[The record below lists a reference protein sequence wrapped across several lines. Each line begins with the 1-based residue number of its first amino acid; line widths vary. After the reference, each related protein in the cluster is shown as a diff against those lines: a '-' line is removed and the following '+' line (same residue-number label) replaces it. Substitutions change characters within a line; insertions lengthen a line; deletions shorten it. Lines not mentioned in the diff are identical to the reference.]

1 MSRFQH
7 HRIRAVTSLDGTWD
21 FVLLGDVDLDSVNLA
36 DLAFEDRMAVPGCFD
51 ATPKYAGKRGLAAY
65 RMQVALTER
74 AHYRLVFQSVHHWC
88 RVFANGLALRDHIGG
103 FGRFSV
109 NLPTQEPGICEI
121 VVLVD
126 NRFNTERC
134 PLHMEHFDWY
144 QYGGITRPVELHR
157 LEDLWIESCR
167 TVTEQ
172 IAPPVLKVMVDY
184 QMVRPLKE
192 AVLQILF
199 AGRMV
204 LNETVSIT
212 GSSGRIERLL
222 VLPGAGLWS
231 PEAPELHML
240 EVRLNHDDLC
250 QRVGLRQVRVL
261 GREILLN
268 EKPLRLL
275 GFNRHEAHPQFGH
288 ALPDQLI
295 AADIQQLRDM
305 GCNFVRGSHYPQ
317 DERFLECCDEA
328 GICVWDEST
337 GWQHTAEQL
346 TDERFMSAQL
356 NNLEEMVRVAQSHAS
371 VILYGIL
378 NESMTTDPAARRSYA
393 RLLGRL
399 RELDPSRPVTFATC
413 HVFEDLCL
421 DLADVISVN
430 CYPGWYHAEIED
442 IPNYLD
448 EVVEHLDG
456 IGQGNKPLILS
467 EIGAAAIPGWRD
479 WNEERWTEQYQARLL
494 EAVIC
499 HLFLSHNRF
508 AGLSIWQ
515 FCDIRTGGSVKMKL
529 GRARGF
535 NNKGVLDEYRRP
547 KMAYDTVKR
556 LFHEIQIKKLN

>member
-1 MSRFQH
+1 M
-7 HRIRAVTSLDGTWD
+7 
-21 FVLLGDVDLDSVNLA
+21 
-36 DLAFEDRMAVPGCFD
+36 
-51 ATPKYAGKRGLAAY
+51 
-65 RMQVALTER
+65 
-74 AHYRLVFQSVHHWC
+74 
-88 RVFANGLALRDHIGG
+88 
-103 FGRFSV
+103 
-109 NLPTQEPGICEI
+109 
-121 VVLVD
+121 LVD
-126 NRFNTERC
+126 NRFNSERC

-157 LEDLWIESCR
+157 LEDLWIEACR

-204 LNETVSIT
+204 LNETVSLT
-212 GSSGRIERLL
+212 GPSGRLERLL

-231 PEAPELHML
+231 PETPELHVL
-240 EVRLNHDDLC
+240 EIRLDHDDLI
-250 QRVGLRQVRVL
+250 QRVGLRQVRVF

-268 EKPLRLL
+268 DKPLRLL

-328 GICVWDEST
+328 GICVWDESI

-356 NNLEEMVRVAQSHAS
+356 NNVEEMVRVAQSHAS

-378 NESMTTDPAARRSYA
+378 NESVTTDPAARRSYA
-393 RLLGRL
+393 RLIGRL
-399 RELDPSRPVTFATC
+399 RELDASRPVTFATC

-442 IPNYLD
+442 IPHYLD

-479 WNEERWTEQYQARLL
+479 WNEDRWTEQYQSRLL

-499 HLFLSHNRF
+499 HLFLNHSRF

-556 LFHEIQIKKLN
+556 LFHEIQIKKLI